1 MKIVVEG
8 DTSHTISLSSFD
20 EGRLTYASLDDLAA
34 GLGVRTFW
42 NEETKKLE
50 LKLKNYRIKFTADNP
65 FVVITDLAA
74 SAANVRQLPA
84 SVASHG
90 GKLYAPMVLL
100 FPLFN
105 AVSEKHISILSPT
118 EPVSTVPSVPPS
130 PFDITDLSIEPKLN
144 GYVVR
149 IPTTKRFDEF
159 ESWQKPDGWLYV
171 TIANAK
177 ADVEKIN
184 TMKPAGIF
192 SRILAIQY
200 PTSVQLTFRLTRNI
214 ASSEIIS
221 DPSSNDILLSLRL
234 PSEADSIAAEGERKE
249 LLTTLEGA
257 RKRWKLDAIV
267 IDAGHGGNDPG
278 AMGVTRVREKDVTL
292 GIALKLGKLI
302 EKNLKDLKVV

>member
-1 MKIVVEG
+1 MERLLSLIPSISRHTQLPFVWLALFTLFLIFPSGSLLSFQQQKMKIVVEG

-50 LKLKNYRIKFTADNP
+50 LKLKNHRIKFTADNP

-118 EPVSTVPSVPPS
+118 EPVSTVPSVTPS

-144 GYVVR
+144 G
-149 IPTTKRFDEF
+149 
-159 ESWQKPDGWLYV
+159 
-171 TIANAK
+171 
-177 ADVEKIN
+177 
-184 TMKPAGIF
+184 
-192 SRILAIQY
+192 
-200 PTSVQLTFRLTRNI
+200 
-214 ASSEIIS
+214 
-221 DPSSNDILLSLRL
+221 
-234 PSEADSIAAEGERKE
+234 
-249 LLTTLEGA
+249 
-257 RKRWKLDAIV
+257 
-267 IDAGHGGNDPG
+267 
-278 AMGVTRVREKDVTL
+278 
-292 GIALKLGKLI
+292 
-302 EKNLKDLKVV
+302 